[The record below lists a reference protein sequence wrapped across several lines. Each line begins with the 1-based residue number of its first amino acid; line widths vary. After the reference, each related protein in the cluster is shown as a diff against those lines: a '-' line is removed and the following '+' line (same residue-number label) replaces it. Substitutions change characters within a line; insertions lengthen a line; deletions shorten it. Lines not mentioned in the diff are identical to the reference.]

1 MSNKEETKKAIR
13 SSSTIIEVP
22 FFDVD
27 AMNIVWHGHYVK
39 YLEVARC
46 DLLAEIDY
54 NYLQMQASGYLW
66 PIVDMRIKY
75 VGSAKFFRKIE
86 VKADLVEIENRM
98 KINYR
103 IYDVET
109 GDVLTKAHTVQVAV
123 EINSGE
129 MQFESPPVVFE
140 KLGISK

>member
-1 MSNKEETKKAIR
+1 MTTKATTPTFKT
-13 SSSTIIEVP
+13 SSTIIEVP

-46 DLLAEIDY
+46 DLLRLFDY
-54 NYLQMQASGYLW
+54 DYLQMKESGYLW

-75 VGSAKFFRKIE
+75 VGSAKFSHHIE
-86 VKADLVEIENRM
+86 VFTELVEIENRI

-103 IYDVET
+103 IKDVASGE
-109 GDVLTKAHTVQVAV
+109 VLTKAHTVQVAV
-123 EINSGE
+123 DVTTGE
-129 MQFESPPVVFE
+129 MQFESPAILYE
-140 KLGISK
+140 KLGLSK